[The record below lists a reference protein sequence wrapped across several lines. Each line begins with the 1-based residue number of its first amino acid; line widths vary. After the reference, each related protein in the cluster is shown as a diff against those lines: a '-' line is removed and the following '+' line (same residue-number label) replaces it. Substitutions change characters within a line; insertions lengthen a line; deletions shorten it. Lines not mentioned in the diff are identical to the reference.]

1 MQDTAAQ
8 ARAAVSNRQHRPEGL
23 YELVRLSA
31 VCSDPA
37 YGLGC
42 SLVSVSLD
50 PCPKGSALGFG
61 ARSSEEMP

>member
-1 MQDTAAQ
+1 MQDIAAQ

-23 YELVRLSA
+23 YALVRLSP

-42 SLVSVSLD
+42 SLVSVILD
-50 PCPKGSALGFG
+50 PCPQGSALGF
-61 ARSSEEMP
+61 SSE